1 MQGVFMLKFN
11 RSVFVMLV
19 SLGLL
24 AGGCAGNNQ
33 ATTETET
40 SPVAESPT
48 TQPSVS
54 ASPDT
59 PVATTADAGTT
70 DSHGGQ
76 GGQVIETGDYHLELV
91 TAKEADGIH
100 LDLFLQ
106 KGDSHEAIS
115 DAKVT
120 AQVQSPDGSQ
130 QALDM
135 EYDAS
140 GEHYTA
146 FLPSSDAG
154 EYNIAVLSDIQG
166 EKVNGRFKLAAE

>member
-1 MQGVFMLKFN
+1 MQGVFMAKLN

-24 AGGCAGNNQ
+24 AGGCASSNQ
-33 ATTETET
+33 PTTETES

-48 TQPSVS
+48 AESSVA

-59 PVATTADAGTT
+59 PAATTADAETT

-100 LDLFLQ
+100 LDVFLQ
-106 KGDSHEAIS
+106 KGDNHEAIS

-120 AQVQSPDGSQ
+120 AQVQLPDGSQ

-146 FLPSSDAG
+146 FLPSSAAG
-154 EYNIAVLSDIQG
+154 EYNIAILSDING
-166 EKVNGRFKLAAE
+166 EKVNGRFTFSD

>member
-1 MQGVFMLKFN
+1 MKFN
-11 RSVFVMLV
+11 RSFFVMLL

-24 AGGCAGNNQ
+24 AGSCANGNQ
-33 ATTETET
+33 TTAETES

-48 TQPSVS
+48 TEPSVA

-59 PVATTADAGTT
+59 PTATTADAGTT

-76 GGQVIETGDYHLELV
+76 GGQVIETGEYHLELLPI
-91 TAKEADGIH
+91 KEADGIH
-100 LDLFLQ
+100 LDFFLQ
-106 KGDSHEAIS
+106 EGDSHEPIS

-120 AQVQSPDGSQ
+120 AQVQLPDGSQ

-135 EYDAS
+135 EYDVA

-146 FLPSSDAG
+146 FLPSSVAG
-154 EYNIAVLSDIQG
+154 EYNIAILSDING
-166 EKVNGRFKLAAE
+166 EKVNGRFTFSD